1 MYYRDLIQF
10 EPIES
15 IIQLREANDAARAA
29 DLVRTYVISDR
40 MADALANVVIPQLSL
55 DQPVD
60 HKGILVVGNYG
71 TGKSHL
77 MSVLSAAAEYPD
89 IIADIRNDTV
99 RAAAGAIAGRFKVV
113 RVELGGVSRSL
124 RDSLLDELQKA
135 LAAWGAP
142 YAFPAATEITNHK
155 DILIEAVAGFQR
167 EHPDQGILLV
177 LDELLDFLRG
187 RADQE
192 LFRDLSFLRELG
204 EVTALTAFR
213 FMSGV
218 QETLFDN
225 PRFSFVSEPLRRVKD
240 RFVQVS
246 IARED
251 IAFVVAQRLLHKDD
265 AQIARISEHLRR
277 FAPLYPG
284 LTERLADFARL
295 FPIHPAYID
304 MFDRLFIA
312 EKRQALVTFRDAVEA
327 ILDQPVPE
335 HEPGLLSYDHY
346 WGRILDDASLRTA
359 AGVSEVV
366 DKSGVLAGKIRN
378 AYTRKNLQ
386 PLALRLIDALSV
398 QRLMTDDI
406 TVPIGV
412 TAAELR
418 DGLLLHLP
426 LPQQDAGLLLDQV
439 EVALREI
446 LRTVSG
452 QYISHNEENGQYYLD
467 IKKDIDFDA
476 RIRDR
481 GEAMDDNEL
490 NRYFFDALRQ
500 LLGLSTTTYVSGY
513 QIWPYELPW
522 PAKQVTR
529 PGYLFFGL
537 PDERSTAQP
546 PRDFYV
552 YFTPP
557 FGRPPTRGGP
567 AHPDEV
573 LLALA
578 QLDSGF
584 TDLLRLYG
592 GARALANE
600 SAGYRDTYQDKAT
613 GRGGTL
619 ARLTAWLN
627 ENLATRLQVTFEGE
641 TRPLRQVLAGARS
654 TGSQTVDDLVKLV
667 AAHLLEPQ
675 FGERYPNYPAF
686 TTMRVP
692 VTEDSRP
699 TAAREAINAIARGT
713 RTALGTAVLEGLGL
727 LDDEGSLRPNRSLY
741 ARRYGEILRAKP
753 ENQVVN
759 RGEIIQVVGNL
770 AGGTLEK
777 DIPFGLEPEWTAVV
791 LLALVQSGDIVLT
804 VDGKEALDAGNLE
817 RAAVINI
824 ADLAGFRH
832 YARTR
837 GVPVERWAKIFEAF
851 GLSPGLIR
859 DETQRDKGI
868 GQLQDVVG
876 KEAHR
881 AAELKGSLSGSPQLW
896 NQPLFTDRTLVTE
909 GGVVASPTT
918 ESAGTEPVDT
928 KGVFL
933 PRNQFDPEL
942 RHYQATLEKLNRYN
956 TTGKLRNLDLQ
967 YDEIDDMVRSRA
979 VVDRVAAVLELI
991 KALAPL
997 TGYLAQAEAVMPVD
1011 HPWLE
1016 RAAAEREAALLDVR
1030 RMARGDGPVDKA
1042 GLTRRL
1048 EALKRDYRVAYAELH
1063 RASVLGP
1070 AERERK
1076 ARLAA
1081 DPRLAALRALA
1092 GVDLLKENAPT
1103 LNWWAGRLDS
1113 LRVCA
1118 EFHDGLLES
1127 RPQCSCGFRPDRDRA
1142 ALSPV
1147 AALDDLDNRLGDLLS
1162 GWQTALRA
1170 ALAGEGVQ
1178 HSLRDMTPAERKPI
1192 DLFLATPDSD
1202 PTLPAG
1208 FVPSVNRALRG
1219 IQALALDPDAL
1230 LAALRAGGLPCT
1242 VDDMLA
1248 RFGHFIGETLRG
1260 HDKAATRLTLGEKG
1274 E

>member
-40 MADALANVVIPQLSL
+40 MADALAHVVIPQLSL

-77 MSVLSAAAEYPD
+77 MSMLSAAAEHAALAEA
-89 IIADIRNDTV
+89 IHNDTV
-99 RAAAGAIAGRFKVV
+99 RAAAAAIAGRFKVV
-113 RVELGGVSRSL
+113 RVELGGTERGL
-124 RDSLLDELQKA
+124 RDSVLDELQKA
-135 LAAWGAP
+135 LADWGTP
-142 YAFPAATEITNHK
+142 YAFPAATAITNNK
-155 DILIEAVAGFQR
+155 DSLIAAVAGFQR
-167 EHPDQGILLV
+167 AYPDQGVLLV
-177 LDELLDFLRG
+177 IDELLDFLRA
-187 RADQE
+187 RPDRE
-192 LFRDLSFLRELG
+192 LILDLTFLRELG

-225 PRFSFVSEPLRRVKD
+225 PRFSFVSDQLRRVKD
-240 RFVQVS
+240 RFVQLS

-251 IAFVVAQRLLHKDD
+251 IAFVVAQRLLRKDD

-284 LTERLADFARL
+284 LAERLPDFARL

-312 EKRQALVTFRDAVEA
+312 EKRQALVTFRDAVGA
-327 ILDQPVPE
+327 ILDRPVPE
-335 HEPGLLSYDHY
+335 NEPGLLSYDHY
-346 WGRILDDASLRTA
+346 WGRILDDPSLRTA
-359 AGVSEVV
+359 GGVSEVV
-366 DKSGVLAGKIRN
+366 DKSGVLAGKIRH

-406 TVPIGV
+406 YVPIGV

-418 DGLLLHLP
+418 DDLLLHLP

-439 EVALREI
+439 EIALREI

-452 QYISHNEENGQYYLD
+452 QYISHNAENGQYYLD

-557 FGRPPTRGGP
+557 FGRQSAGGLP
-567 AHPDEV
+567 EPDEV

-578 QLDSGF
+578 GLDAGF

-627 ENLATRLQVTFEGE
+627 ENLAARLQVTFEGE
-641 TRPLRQVLAGARS
+641 TRPLAKVLAGAR
-654 TGSQTVDDLVKLV
+654 TTASQTTDDLIKLV

-675 FGERYPNYPAF
+675 FGERYPDYPAF
-686 TTMRVP
+686 STMRLP
-692 VTEDSRP
+692 VTEGSRP
-699 TAAREAINAIARGT
+699 TAAREAINAIVRGQAGV
-713 RTALGTAVLEGLGL
+713 RPTALGTAVLVGLGL
-727 LDDEGSLRPNRSLY
+727 LDEAGNPRPQRSLY
-741 ARRYGEILRAKP
+741 ARRYTELLKAKP

-759 RGEIIQVVGNL
+759 RGELIHVVGSGP
-770 AGGTLEK
+770 AGLLEK
-777 DIPFGLEPEWTAVV
+777 DIPFGLEPEWTVVV

-804 VDGKEALDAGNLE
+804 VDGKEVLDAGNLE

-832 YARTR
+832 YARTK
-837 GVPVERWAKIFEAF
+837 GVPVERWARIFEAF

-859 DETQRDKGI
+859 DETQRDKGVA
-868 GQLQDVVG
+868 QLQDTIG
-876 KEAHR
+876 QEAHR

-896 NQPLFTDRTLVTE
+896 NQPLFTDRTLITE
-909 GGVVASPTT
+909 GGVV
-918 ESAGTEPVDT
+918 ESAGAEPVA
-928 KGVFL
+928 L

-942 RHYQATLEKLNRYN
+942 RFYQTTLDKLSRYN

-967 YDEIDDMVRSRA
+967 YDEIDDLVKARA
-979 VVDRVAAVLELI
+979 VVERAAAVLELI
-991 KALAPL
+991 KTLAPPA
-997 TGYLAQAEAVMPVD
+997 GYLAQAEAVMPAD

-1016 RAAAEREAALLDVR
+1016 RAAAEREAVLLDVR
-1030 RMARGDGPVDKA
+1030 RMARGDRPLDKSGP
-1042 GLTRRL
+1042 TRRL
-1048 EALKRDYRVAYAELH
+1048 EALQRDYRAAYAELH

-1076 ARLAA
+1076 TRLAA
-1081 DPRLAALRALA
+1081 DPRLAALRQLA
-1092 GVDLLKENAPT
+1092 GVDLLRENAPT
-1103 LNWWAGRLDS
+1103 LHWWAGRLDG

-1118 EFHDGLLES
+1118 DFHDGLLES
-1127 RPQCSCGFRPDRDRA
+1127 SPLCTCGFRPDRDRA

-1147 AALDDLDNRLGDLLS
+1147 AALDDLDGRLGDLLA
-1162 GWQTALRA
+1162 GWQAALRA
-1170 ALAGEGVQ
+1170 ALDTDSVR
-1178 HSLRDMTPAERKPI
+1178 HSLGDMTPAERRPI
-1192 DLFLATPDSD
+1192 EQFLATPAGD

-1208 FVPSVNRALRG
+1208 LVQSVNRALRG
-1219 IQALALDPDAL
+1219 IQALALDPGEL

-1248 RFGHFIGETLRG
+1248 RFGAFIGETLRG
-1260 HDKAATRLTLGEKG
+1260 HDKNATRLTLGE
-1274 E
+1274 EEMT